1 MSLSD
6 AISALSILDPS
17 AADAAQDGWDNIVT
31 EGEDYLSQA
40 EATQTELDEMTEE
53 RDKYYEAVDAINDIA
68 VSVL

>member
-17 AADAAQDGWDNIVT
+17 AADAAQDEWDNIVT

-53 RDKYYEAVDAINDIA
+53 RDKYYDALDSLHTEIGN
-68 VSVL
+68 VL

>member
-17 AADAAQDGWDNIVT
+17 AADAAQDEWDNIVT